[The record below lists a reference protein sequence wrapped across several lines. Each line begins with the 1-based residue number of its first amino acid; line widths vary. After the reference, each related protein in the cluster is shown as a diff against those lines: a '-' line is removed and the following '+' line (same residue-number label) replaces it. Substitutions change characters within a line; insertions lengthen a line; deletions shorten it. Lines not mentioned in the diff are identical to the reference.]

1 MHTVLHTVRCGTVWM
16 IGAGENNKIH
26 ATHSQDWHTV
36 GQKITRHGSTPHNTQ
51 DYNKGT
57 LYDIET
63 LVAVGDLLCFSQ
75 LFS

>member
-1 MHTVLHTVRCGTVWM
+1 M
-16 IGAGENNKIH
+16 IGAGENNQIL

-36 GQKITRHGSTPHNTQ
+36 GQKITRHGSIPHNTQ

-57 LYDIET
+57 LCDIDT
-63 LVAVGDLLCFSQ
+63 VVAVGDLLSFIE